1 MELKLTKLCA
11 LALAAALAFA
21 CPVQSYAAG
30 AGAPALSAKRA
41 ILLDAESGRVLYEKD
56 ADEKSL
62 IASTT
67 KIMTG
72 LLVCEHGA
80 LDEPFEVPAAAVGI
94 EGSSMYLKAGEQVTP
109 RTLLYGMMLRSGN
122 DAATA
127 LAIYIA
133 GSCEAFAARMNARAQ
148 ALGLAHTRFANPHG
162 LDSEENY
169 STARDLAALTREA
182 LKNETFR
189 EVVSTKT
196 VTMAE
201 RCLTNHNKL
210 LWRYDGA
217 IGVKTGYTKAAGRIL
232 VSAAERDGRT
242 LIAVTICD
250 PDDWRDHAR
259 LLDYG
264 FSQYTQVEF
273 AAEGAPVGRAMVAGG
288 EAPSVALVTREA
300 LRYPML
306 SDERAQLQLRVPAI
320 VCAPVAQEQAG
331 TLDLLIGGERVASVP
346 VDFAAAAQQR
356 QTEKPGLFARIFG
369 G

>member
-1 MELKLTKLCA
+1 MELKDTKIC
-11 LALAAALAFA
+11 AAALAAVLLLA
-21 CPVQSYAAG
+21 CVTRAHAAD
-30 AGAPALSAKRA
+30 APALCAKRA

-72 LLVCEHGA
+72 LLVCEHGD
-80 LDEPFEVPAAAVGI
+80 LDEQFTVPDLAVGV

-109 RTLLYGMMLRSGN
+109 RALLYGMMLRSGN

-127 LAIYIA
+127 LAIYLA
-133 GSCEAFAARMNARAQ
+133 GSCEAFAAQMNTRAQ
-148 ALGLAHTRFANPHG
+148 ELELQHTHFANPHG

-169 STARDLAALTREA
+169 STARDLAALAREA

-189 EVVSTKT
+189 EVVSTKSIT
-196 VTMAE
+196 AAE

-250 PDDWRDHAR
+250 PDDWRDHVR

-264 FSQYTQVEF
+264 FSQYAQAEF
-273 AAEGAPVGRAMVAGG
+273 AAEGELVGRAVVVDG
-288 EAPSVALVTREA
+288 EEPSVALVTREA

-306 SDERAQLQLRVPAI
+306 PDERAQLQLRVPAI
-320 VCAPVAQEQAG
+320 VRAPVTEKETG
-331 TLDLLIGGERVASVP
+331 TLALIIGGETVASVP
-346 VDFAAAAQQR
+346 VYFADAVAQRPSQ
-356 QTEKPGLFARIFG
+356 KPGLFARIFG

>member
-1 MELKLTKLCA
+1 MELKKTKICTA
-11 LALAAALAFA
+11 ALAAALLLA
-21 CPVQSYAAG
+21 CVPHVHAAD
-30 AGAPALSAKRA
+30 APALCARRA
-41 ILLDAESGRVLYEKD
+41 ILLDAGSGRVLYEKD

-72 LLVCEHGA
+72 LLVCEHGG
-80 LDEPFEVPAAAVGI
+80 LDVEFEVPAAAVGV

-109 RTLLYGMMLRSGN
+109 RALLYGMMLRSGN

-127 LAIYIA
+127 LAIYVA
-133 GSCEAFAARMNARAQ
+133 GSCEAFAAKMNARAQ
-148 ALGLAHTRFANPHG
+148 ELGLGYTHFANPHG

-169 STARDLAALTREA
+169 STARDLATLTREA
-182 LKNETFR
+182 LKNGTFR
-189 EVVSTKT
+189 EIVGTKS
-196 VTMAE
+196 VTAAD

-232 VSAAERDGRT
+232 VSAAERSGRT

-250 PDDWRDHAR
+250 PDDWRDHVR

-264 FSQYTQVEF
+264 FSQYEQAEF
-273 AAEGAPVGRAMVAGG
+273 AAEGQLVGRAVVAGG
-288 EAPSVALVTREA
+288 KEASVALVTREA

-306 SDERAQLQLRVPAI
+306 PNERARLQLRVPAI
-320 VCAPVAQEQAG
+320 VRAPVMEEQAG
-331 TLDLLIGGERVASVP
+331 TLALILDGETVASVP
-346 VDFAAAAQQR
+346 VYFAAAVAQRPAQK
-356 QTEKPGLFARIFG
+356 QGLFARIFG